1 MNYDAHKTELKKII
15 PEANAVLV
23 SMAGDNDIN
32 QVKYN
37 IKRELCRHELG
48 HLFSLGMC
56 NMKRS
61 GEGITVTFDLTK
73 ASINKI
79 YINEHS

>member
-1 MNYDAHKTELKKII
+1 MNYETHKTELKKLI
-15 PEANAVLV
+15 PEATNAKVPM
-23 SMAGDNDIN
+23 SGDNLDH
-32 QVKYN
+32 VRYHV
-37 IKRELCRHELG
+37 KRELCRLELG

-73 ASINKI
+73 ASLNKI
-79 YINEHS
+79 YQNEHH